1 MFLRKSL
8 VLLTPHTGG
17 AWRQVLRTMGTWWA
31 LWIKRWATHKICL
44 NRHLNKACS
53 FLGLLKLTR
62 NYLGWKHRGI
72 HWAQEHW
79 HLSRE
84 LGKLRPKKIWSRANG
99 RGAGLLA
106 LVFKFSGLRSP
117 AIFWPGGTGF
127 WFSFSFFFFFF
138 FFNSNLNWSGCCLQL
153 RFWANCQAFSSQ
165 RKIGKAKSLLI
176 SGLCVDFFFS
186 WRHSSSCLIFCLK
199 P

>member
-1 MFLRKSL
+1 MGWATRKRNALKKISGSL
-8 VLLTPHTGG
+8 NSTYWGSLATCFTDYGDMVGSLI
-17 AWRQVLRTMGTWWA
+17 R
-31 LWIKRWATHKICL
+31 RWATHKICL
-44 NRHLNKACS
+44 NRHLNKTCS

-62 NYLGWKHRGI
+62 NYLGWNHRGI

-79 HLSRE
+79 HLSQE

-127 WFSFSFFFFFF
+127 LFSFFLFFY
-138 FFNSNLNWSGCCLQL
+138 SNLNWSGCCLQL
-153 RFWANCQAFSSQ
+153 RF
-165 RKIGKAKSLLI
+165 
-176 SGLCVDFFFS
+176 
-186 WRHSSSCLIFCLK
+186 
-199 P
+199 